1 MAAAA
6 VVVADLIEHTDLNF
20 DIVVVVVVEYWK

>member
-20 DIVVVVVVEYWK
+20 DIVVVVEYWK